1 MAGRRR
7 HYVNFPRDSAIWG
20 LLPQSNDVAS
30 HNTYSF
36 NGLGPPPAEGVRARR
51 HAATPGRDRA
61 EPFFKLHGEE
71 YISRGVYDHSN
82 AHTHWGVEGSSLSLD
97 VS

>member
-7 HYVNFPRDSAIWG
+7 DYVNFPRDSAIWG
-20 LLPQSNDVAS
+20 LLPQSNDVES

-71 YISRGVYDHSN
+71 YKKPWSIRSQYG
-82 AHTHWGVEGSSLSLD
+82 AHPLGSGMKLSIA
-97 VS
+97 